1 MDTINEDDLNRSMS
15 DGVED
20 GIPSERLQAIIRNLE
35 LNIRSGKTLDEARR
49 ELVAL
54 LGLPEDQVGQGVELI
69 RRRMRAIHNREI
81 PRTMTAEGRESW
93 YLGPD
98 LQGDRFWPALLTLL
112 QDEEWDSDSL
122 EDLDHAS
129 TKVVSMLDHPRTGEF
144 KTKGM
149 VLGYVQSG
157 KTTNFT
163 SVIAKAADAG
173 YRLFIVLSGIHDGL
187 RQQTQERL
195 EAQLIAQEPE
205 RWIALTDLQHDFRPD
220 VNVNAYL
227 TGDKKVLC
235 VVKKNSYRLHA
246 LKKWLEGAQESVLR
260 NCPTLVIDDEA
271 DQASVNTARDQNS
284 PSTINRR
291 IREILETMPKVGY
304 VGYTA
309 TPFANVLI
317 DPSVSHDLYPRD
329 FIVDLPQP
337 REYVGPET
345 IFGREPLLHDQA
357 EEDAAEGLDM
367 IRIVPDD
374 ELEELR
380 PLRRDVSDFA
390 PAATPSLRAAIRYF
404 LMSTAARRV
413 RGLGNPHATMLVHT
427 TMRVLIHEEF
437 RGIIET
443 QVGAI
448 RTALAADDQDQV
460 DSLRRQWEEE
470 MNRVPAD
477 GLPVVGFDEL
487 RERLGEVVD
496 DVRVV
501 VDNSRSEDRLQ
512 YGDEP
517 VTAIAVGG
525 NTLSRGLTLEGL
537 CVSFFVRTTN
547 AYDTLLQMG
556 RWFGYRHGYHDLPRI
571 WTTVEMSDWFRHLA
585 GVEREIRHDIER
597 YELEHRTPLDF
608 GPRVATHPQLAI
620 TAASKMRAA
629 VPAEISYSGRRLQT
643 IRFRHRDPDWLGD
656 NRDAAIELLRT
667 ARTVEDVDYERPAE
681 GSGIAVLRNVPADA
695 VCSFIRDYRFS
706 ERSFDLNS
714 AKIASYIEAQNEVG
728 ELQRFSVGVMG
739 RGGGE
744 APNGHIDLGLEDA
757 VPLIVRSRLRNV
769 PHEEADIKALM
780 SKEDRAV
787 DLDVSDQELAKMN
800 NGELGR
806 LRNSPTHG
814 GHGDGSGL
822 LLLYPVAKDS
832 APSTPRSRQVR
843 EALDAVENVVGLGLV
858 FPEAQTTE
866 GRQTYYTVDLRNMVI
881 EEPLPEDELDEED
894 DPTEA
899 VSAG

>member
-1 MDTINEDDLNRSMS
+1 MDATNEDDLNRSMNDAGAGDIS
-15 DGVED
+15 
-20 GIPSERLQAIIRNLE
+20 SERLQAIIRQLE
-35 LNIRSGKTLDEARR
+35 LNLRSGKTLDEARR
-49 ELVAL
+49 ELVVM
-54 LGLPEDQVGQGVELI
+54 LGLPEDQVGEGVELI

-98 LQGDRFWPALLTLL
+98 LEGDRFWSALLALL
-112 QDEEWDSDSL
+112 RGEEWVSDSL
-122 EDLDHAS
+122 QDLDGAS

-195 EAQLIAQEPE
+195 EVQLISQAPE
-205 RWIALTDLQHDFRPD
+205 HWIALTDLQHDFRPD
-220 VNVNAYL
+220 VNVNAFL

-246 LKKWLEGAQESVLR
+246 LRGWLAGAQESVLR
-260 NCPTLVIDDEA
+260 NCPTLIIDDEA

-291 IREILETMPKVGY
+291 IREILETLPKVGY

-317 DPSVSHDLYPRD
+317 DPAVSQDLYPRD

-345 IFGREPLLHDQA
+345 IFGREPLLHDRA
-357 EEDAAEGLDM
+357 EGDEAEGLDM
-367 IRIVPDD
+367 IRIVPDE

-380 PLRRDVSDFA
+380 PLKRDVSDFA

-413 RGLGNPHATMLVHT
+413 RHLGNWHATMLVHT

-437 RGIIET
+437 RQIIET
-443 QVGAI
+443 QIAAI
-448 RTALAADDQDQV
+448 RAALETDDHEQIED
-460 DSLRRQWEEE
+460 LRRQWEEE
-470 MNRVPAD
+470 MNRVPAQE
-477 GLPVVGFDEL
+477 LPAVGFDDL
-487 RERLGEVVD
+487 RARLEEVLAE
-496 DVRVV
+496 VRVV

-512 YGDEP
+512 YGDDP

-556 RWFGYRHGYHDLPRI
+556 RWFGYRHGYQDLPRI
-571 WTTVEMSDWFRHLA
+571 WTTAEMSEWFRHLA

-643 IRFRHRDPDWLGD
+643 IRFRHRDPDWLGV
-656 NRDAAIELLRT
+656 NRNAAVELLRA
-667 ARTVEDVDYERPAE
+667 ARASQDVDYERPGE
-681 GSGIAVLRNVPADA
+681 RSGIVVLRNVPANV
-695 VCSFIRDYRFS
+695 VCSFVRNYRFS
-706 ERSFDLNS
+706 ERSFDLDS
-714 AKIASYIEAQNEVG
+714 EKIASYVEAQNGVG
-728 ELQRFSVGVMG
+728 ELQRFSVAVMG

-744 APNGHIDLGLEDA
+744 APSGHIDLGLADP

-806 LRNSPTHG
+806 LRNSPGHG
-814 GHGDGSGL
+814 GFGDGSGL

-832 APSTPRSRQVR
+832 APSTPRSLHVR
-843 EALDAVENVVGLGLV
+843 EPLDAVDHVIGLGLV
-858 FPEAQTTE
+858 FPEAQTIE
-866 GRQTYYTVDLRNMVI
+866 GRQTYYTVDLRNMII

-894 DPTEA
+894 DSAAT
-899 VSAG
+899 VSAP